1 MKKCLIVSLMLLSLL
16 TLAACG
22 TTQGD
27 TTDSSQTAADTTQD
41 AQDTAQNDAQGDTQE
56 NAQNDTQE
64 GSKNDGKIDS
74 KTDGK
79 IKPLPD
85 ALDLNRL
92 TSGTVAAS
100 FDASSL
106 KEVGGQL
113 QLSFTVYNY
122 EKFDAADISGLKA
135 GDVLVVSGQEMTVA
149 SVQASDGYV
158 TVNGGE
164 PRKTGPG
171 LVILLGVRDTDD
183 SAIVP
188 KLAEKCAHL
197 RIFEDENGKLNRS
210 AVELGYSA
218 LVVSNFTLYGDTA
231 KGKRPSFIHAAKG
244 ELAVPCYEKFLE
256 EMGHQGLKDVQHG
269 EFGADMKIDLVND
282 GPVTIVIDTDE
293 WKK

>member
-1 MKKCLIVSLMLLSLL
+1 MRAIIQRV
-16 TLAACG
+16 T
-22 TTQGD
+22 
-27 TTDSSQTAADTTQD
+27 
-41 AQDTAQNDAQGDTQE
+41 
-56 NAQNDTQE
+56 
-64 GSKNDGKIDS
+64 
-74 KTDGK
+74 
-79 IKPLPD
+79 
-85 ALDLNRL
+85 R
-92 TSGTVAAS
+92 AS
-100 FDASSL
+100 
-106 KEVGGQL
+106 
-113 QLSFTVYNY
+113 
-122 EKFDAADISGLKA
+122 
-135 GDVLVVSGQEMTVA
+135 
-149 SVQASDGYV
+149 V

-164 PRKTGPG
+164 PRKIGPG

-210 AVELGYSA
+210 AVELGLLGPSSCPTSHSTVIRPRA
-218 LVVSNFTLYGDTA
+218 NA
-231 KGKRPSFIHAAKG
+231 PSFIHAAKG

>member
-27 TTDSSQTAADTTQD
+27 TTDTTDTADSSQTAADITQN
-41 AQDTAQNDAQGDTQE
+41 AQDNAQGDTQE
-56 NAQNDTQE
+56 NAQNNTQE
-64 GSKNDGKIDS
+64 GSTDSSKN
-74 KTDGK
+74 DGK

-85 ALDLNRL
+85 ALDLSSL

-106 KEVGGQL
+106 KEVDGQL

-135 GDVLVVSGQEMTVA
+135 GDVLVVSGREMTVA

-164 PRKTGPG
+164 EAGGVLFSLDASSNTYYVMGMDDSKTYYEKGQLTFPVADTCV
-171 LVILLGVRDTDD
+171 LTDD
-183 SAIVP
+183 ADFEHPGQTTPASDLP
-188 KLAEKCAHL
+188 KLLAQDD
-197 RIFEDENGKLNRS
+197 IYGFDPQS
-210 AVELGYSA
+210 TTV
-218 LVVSNFTLYGDTA
+218 TLKNSQITA
-231 KGKRPSFIHAAKG
+231 IYRG
-244 ELAVPCYEKFLE
+244 FL
-256 EMGHQGLKDVQHG
+256 
-269 EFGADMKIDLVND
+269 
-282 GPVTIVIDTDE
+282 P
-293 WKK
+293 

>member
-16 TLAACG
+16 TLTACG

-27 TTDSSQTAADTTQD
+27 TTDSTDSSHTAADITQD
-41 AQDTAQNDAQGDTQE
+41 AQDNAQNDAQDDGTQE
-56 NAQNDTQE
+56 NAQNNTQE
-64 GSKNDGKIDS
+64 GSKDSS

-85 ALDLNRL
+85 ALDLSSL

-135 GDVLVVSGQEMTVA
+135 GDVLVVSGREMTVA
-149 SVQASDGYV
+149 SVQSSDGYV

-164 PRKTGPG
+164 EAGGVLFSLDASSNTYYVMGMDDSKTYYEKGQLTFPVADTCVLTDDADFEHPGQTTPASG
-171 LVILLGVRDTDD
+171 LVKLLAQDD
-183 SAIVP
+183 IYGFDPQSTTVTLKNSQITAIY
-188 KLAEKCAHL
+188 
-197 RIFEDENGKLNRS
+197 RG
-210 AVELGYSA
+210 
-218 LVVSNFTLYGDTA
+218 
-231 KGKRPSFIHAAKG
+231 
-244 ELAVPCYEKFLE
+244 FL
-256 EMGHQGLKDVQHG
+256 
-269 EFGADMKIDLVND
+269 
-282 GPVTIVIDTDE
+282 P
-293 WKK
+293 